1 MAEFKFNT
9 IEEIQEFMDRLKKP
23 RNAKDKGDDV
33 GNSAS
38 GGNPPPPA
46 MPGQQQ
52 QFNPQF
58 NPQGGQQFNPQQ
70 QTAGQQGFPGPGS
83 QGFAPPAAGAGQAGG
98 ASFAPV
104 VPPEVATLVQRLSAR
119 IDNDL
124 KTATEGQKANM
135 LAWFRTSIGVGAEQ
149 LDFEGI
155 KLALNRLIP
164 ARLEVMCQQAG
175 C

>member
-1 MAEFKFNT
+1 MAEFKFNS
-9 IEEIQEFMDRLKKP
+9 IEEIQEFIDRLKKP
-23 RNAKDKGDDV
+23 RNAKDKGDDA
-33 GNSAS
+33 GSNTA
-38 GGNPPPPA
+38 GNPPPPA

-52 QFNPQF
+52 FNP
-58 NPQGGQQFNPQQ
+58 QFNPQQ
-70 QTAGQQGFPGPGS
+70 QTAGQQGLPGPGS
-83 QGFAPPAAGAGQAGG
+83 QGFAPPAAGAGQAGA
-98 ASFAPV
+98 ASFAPG

-119 IDNDL
+119 IDNDIR
-124 KTATEGQKANM
+124 TATEAQKANM

-149 LDFEGI
+149 LDFDGI